1 MLNSYHKV
9 FVVLDALD
17 EYSNEKSRAS
27 LIAALQSLHP
37 NANLLVTSR
46 PNDTIRRLFE
56 GKNQLEI
63 SAHDEDVQ
71 RYVIGRIDA
80 EYRLSRHIDKRR
92 NLRTEIVETIVQ
104 NSKKLRVFHTLPR
117 YLYPNIQTIDSCW
130 PNCTWTLSRQRALA
144 KRSAQLSKSSRTD
157 WTQLTMTDCN
167 ASRVRTKMIETWPIE
182 FCHRFSHHEAVI
194 CQRTSGCVS
203 H

>member
-46 PNDTIRRLFE
+46 PNDTIRRLLE
-56 GKNQLEI
+56 GKTQLEI
-63 SAHDEDVQ
+63 SAYDEDVQ

-80 EYRLSRHIDKRR
+80 EHRLSRHIDKRR
-92 NLRTEIVETIVQ
+92 DLRAEIVETIVQ
-104 NSKKLRVFHTLPR
+104 NSKKLCVFHTLPQ
-117 YLYPNIQTIDSCW
+117 YLYPNIQTTDSC
-130 PNCTWTLSRQRALA
+130 
-144 KRSAQLSKSSRTD
+144 
-157 WTQLTMTDCN
+157 
-167 ASRVRTKMIETWPIE
+167 
-182 FCHRFSHHEAVI
+182 
-194 CQRTSGCVS
+194 
-203 H
+203 